1 MQPDNSQVHLYG
13 TEMKDEKPFAV
24 ATVSGPEPPKPAGWQ
39 ISTGTVVRIMLVILA
54 VLFAAWAIYRIL
66 PILLLLLI
74 AIMLATAIE
83 PVVNNLR
90 RGPFSRSQG
99 ILIVYTGIFIVLLAI
114 GWLIVPVFINQVGEV
129 LNNLPKSISDFKTW
143 AGTIHDPFLRNQV
156 TQAANALDAL
166 FRDTQRPAGGTT
178 SEQVASVSS
187 VVLGLAETGLSII
200 VLFVIAFYWMT
211 ERTRIKRWIVSLL
224 PADRGNRIRRVWDEI
239 EVKVGGWV
247 RGQLTLMALVGLISA
262 LGYFVIGV
270 RYWPALALFIA
281 LAEAVPL
288 VGPYIGT
295 APAVLVALTQPGNDG
310 LPLLLDMGNLS
321 NVTRALLV
329 IVFAVVLQTVE
340 ANVLVPSI
348 MRNSVG
354 ISALTVIVSL
364 LIGSALAGLAGALLA
379 VPIAGAIQVIIMDLQ
394 AAATA
399 RAEAEKR
406 AAQDAAEKEHLE
418 HIIVPSDETA
428 HTAND
433 APKLIVPG
441 AAGEQ

>member
-1 MQPDNSQVHLYG
+1 
-13 TEMKDEKPFAV
+13 
-24 ATVSGPEPPKPAGWQ
+24 
-39 ISTGTVVRIMLVILA
+39 
-54 VLFAAWAIYRIL
+54 
-66 PILLLLLI
+66 
-74 AIMLATAIE
+74 
-83 PVVNNLR
+83 
-90 RGPFSRSQG
+90 
-99 ILIVYTGIFIVLLAI
+99 
-114 GWLIVPVFINQVGEV
+114 
-129 LNNLPKSISDFKTW
+129 
-143 AGTIHDPFLRNQV
+143 
-156 TQAANALDAL
+156 
-166 FRDTQRPAGGTT
+166 
-178 SEQVASVSS
+178 
-187 VVLGLAETGLSII
+187 
-200 VLFVIAFYWMT
+200 
-211 ERTRIKRWIVSLL
+211 
-224 PADRGNRIRRVWDEI
+224 
-239 EVKVGGWV
+239 
-247 RGQLTLMALVGLISA
+247 
-262 LGYFVIGV
+262 VIGV

-340 ANVLVPSI
+340 GNVLVPRI

-399 RAEAEKR
+399 RDEAEKR
-406 AAQDAAEKEHLE
+406 AEQDAAEKEHLE